1 MSDELARRLEQTLE
15 LWEAGVAIM
24 RENLRR
30 TLPEASDDVIED
42 ALAAWLVRPE
52 PLPEDMAAGTW
63 PRSPRPR

>member
-1 MSDELARRLEQTLE
+1 MSEESARLEQTLE

-24 RENLRR
+24 RDNLRR
-30 TLPEASDDVIED
+30 KMPDAPIDVIED

-52 PLPEDMAAGTW
+52 PLPDDMIAGTW